1 MGIINNIKNL
11 FKNDTQSI
19 NTGSVTVDDV
29 LLQALINGE
38 TITREKAMTLPAV
51 SSAVDFISSSIACM
65 PVKLYKYKQGKITEV
80 EKDTRVAILNGDT
93 GDTLDAYQLK
103 KAMVEDYLMGKGG
116 YALTRWNNMNQLTG
130 LFYVKD
136 IDVTIYKNVDPI
148 YKYVTFLIGTNYYK
162 NYQLVKLLRNT
173 KDGASGV
180 GLTKEIS
187 KVLETAYST
196 LVYQLGLVKSGGNKK
211 GFLQSERKLGTDEM
225 TALKEAWR
233 NLYQNNTENVMV
245 LNNGIKFQDSSN
257 SSVEMQ
263 LNESKKTLNDDI
275 NNVFHIST
283 DFDLT
288 FKKAVYPIVKALETA
303 LNSTLLLETEKRY
316 MFFECDV
323 KEIVKANIKDRYEAH
338 KIAIEKG
345 WATINEVRKA
355 ENMNY
360 LEGLDVLNFSLGSV
374 LYDVN
379 THTYYTPNTGE
390 VRENITTTEEN
401 EIKEN
406 GEVVEQNNS
415 EGGENNA

>member
-1 MGIINNIKNL
+1 MGLINNIRKRL
-11 FKNDTQSI
+11 KNDTQITPTS
-19 NTGSVTVDDV
+19 SVTYDDI
-29 LLQALINGE
+29 LLQALLNGE

-65 PVKLYKYKQGKITEV
+65 PIKLYKYKQGKVMEV
-80 EKDTRVAILNGDT
+80 ERDTRVAILNGDT

-116 YALTRWNNMNQLTG
+116 YAYVRWNNLNQVTG

-136 IDVTIYKNVDPI
+136 IDITVYKNVDPI
-148 YKYVTFLIGTNYYK
+148 YKYVTFLIGTNIYK

-173 KDGASGV
+173 KDGATGI
-180 GLTKEIS
+180 GLTTEIS
-187 KVLETAYST
+187 KVIETAYST
-196 LVYQLGLVKSGGNKK
+196 LLYQLGLVKSGGNKK
-211 GFLQSERKLGTDEM
+211 GFLQSEKKLGVDEM
-225 TALKEAWR
+225 TALKQAWR

-245 LNNGIKFQDSSN
+245 LNNGITFKESSN

-275 NNVFHIST
+275 DNVFHISS

-288 FKKAVYPIVKALETA
+288 FKKAIYPIVKALETA

-338 KIAIEKG
+338 RIAIEKG
-345 WATINEVRKA
+345 WTTINEVRKA

-360 LEGLDVLNFSLGSV
+360 IKGLDVLNFSLGSV

-390 VRENITTTEEN
+390 VRENTATTEEN

-406 GEVVEQNNS
+406 GNVVEENNS
-415 EGGENNA
+415 GGGENNA